1 MSKHGGALVINGPH
15 PHPQVMHPHIVL
27 LARRQEHREEHPFLA
42 VNERLLDWVTSHV
55 LASTVMFDA
64 GLVLPLLALPA
75 PQWVKFSLIII
86 SSNWIQW
93 WALPAIQ
100 RSQNKT
106 QARLDAKNDV
116 DHHTLTYL
124 AKAADEHT
132 KLLKRIEADCAKQ

>member
-1 MSKHGGALVINGPH
+1 MNGLH
-15 PHPQVMHPHIVL
+15 PHPVVVHPRLVT
-27 LARRQEHREEHPFLA
+27 LARKKQHRDNHPLA
-42 VNERLLDWVTSHV
+42 AANDRLLDWMTGHV

-106 QARLDAKNDV
+106 QERQEVKADV
-116 DHHTLTYL
+116 DHRTLTYL

-132 KLLKRIEADCAKQ
+132 EILKRIEQQRG